1 MSPADAVPFVLLVL
15 IVSTFLGAV
24 VFIAFAAR
32 WHRLSLQSPDRSSLE
47 FKPTFAVKTLRAHDF
62 TTPRPRLWLAI
73 HHPDAAGVF
82 ATLGLN
88 YPQPSH
94 WTECVPGSGKMF
106 VSVPVNGWTL
116 VAGDGIPDPAEDV
129 DRCYKFLVNLSTAL
143 GHVQLFA
150 IDPVFSQQ
158 AWARL
163 ESGRVIRAY
172 AWAGRTLW
180 NQGSLTAEERRLGM
194 KCFAYGEEMDAFDW
208 ALRDSVSDNLP
219 KISLL
224 AASWSLDPA
233 ELEAV
238 PSTQTAG
245 AAGFSGWIAS

>member
-1 MSPADAVPFVLLVL
+1 ML
-15 IVSTFLGAV
+15 IVGTFFAGV
-24 VFIAFAAR
+24 IFITLAAR
-32 WHRLSLQSPDRSSLE
+32 WHRLALRTARRSTSEPAFPVSP
-47 FKPTFAVKTLRAHDF
+47 TTTIANDF
-62 TTPRPRLWLAI
+62 HTPRPRIWLAI

-94 WTECVPGSGKMF
+94 WNECEPGSGKMF

-129 DRCYKFLVNLSTAL
+129 DRCYKFLANLSTAL

-150 IDPVFSQQ
+150 LNPVLNRH

-172 AWAGRTLW
+172 VWAGGTLW
-180 NQGSLTAEERRLGM
+180 NQGGFTAEERQLGM
-194 KCFAYGEEMDAFDW
+194 KCLAYSDEVDPFDW
-208 ALRDSVSDNLP
+208 QLREELSENLP
-219 KISLL
+219 KIPAL
-224 AASWSLDPA
+224 AAQWSVDPA
-233 ELEAV
+233 ELDAI
-238 PSTQTAG
+238 PSAQLAG